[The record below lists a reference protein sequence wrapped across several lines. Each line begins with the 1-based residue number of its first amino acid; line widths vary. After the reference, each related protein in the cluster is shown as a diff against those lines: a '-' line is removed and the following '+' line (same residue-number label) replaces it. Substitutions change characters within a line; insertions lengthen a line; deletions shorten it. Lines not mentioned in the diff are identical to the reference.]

1 MTDFWL
7 GPDPLMHGTL
17 QVDSAQKRLD
27 TVAELARDLAGR
39 FELQPLLERILG
51 HAALLLGCESGSLSL
66 VNEASGT
73 YAKKVDFGVGCQEG
87 QTFSLEE
94 GITGLVVRDRST
106 VILRTYSQVS
116 RGHISPEDPR
126 WNCAVIG
133 VPIQWDAR
141 VIGTCI
147 IFGADPQR
155 VFTPDDAAL
164 AELFASHAAIALK
177 NSELHAI
184 ASEREQE
191 AAIGVERER
200 AVRDVHETIGRSLAT
215 LLLSLDDADKAVRR
229 DGLEAAATRHI
240 GTARNIAHDA
250 LAETRRT
257 ILGMGPASL
266 AGRDLDVAV
275 AAELTW
281 AESMSAAETQLTVIG
296 SPRALAPEI
305 AHQAFKIIQ
314 EALGNVVTHSRATSV
329 RVGLVYESDSLAV
342 LVEDNGRGF
351 DLATTHGDHSALPTG
366 CLGLHGMTSR
376 AVHLGGDLHIDT
388 MPGWGTKVRATLPDK
403 VPERGERPQPRWKVL
418 IANDKPLISAGLVR
432 LLQISE
438 PAVQVAAEVSS
449 SGQLLDAYELLR
461 PDVLVVDLDMV
472 QETDTGLLTEVR
484 KLDPQA
490 AIVVLTDNPTVDQ
503 VRSAKQA
510 GVRGF
515 INRKAGGEAIARV
528 IVAAGQGQ
536 ALVEG
541 ELFDSLMAAAPEDT
555 TLDSFTVRERQ
566 VRDMVLQG
574 MADKQIARQLQI
586 SAKTV
591 EKHVGSLL
599 RKTGARNRTMLVS
612 MSGVEPSQP
621 TPDVG
626 AAPRYPPGAAPRIK
640 VRILKCDPDKPHNLL
655 ARTPASQSR
664 RDRSAATQ
672 SRRPAGRA

>member
-1 MTDFWL
+1 MTDSRL
-7 GPDPLMHGTL
+7 GPDPLIHGVL
-17 QVDSAQKRLD
+17 QVDGAQERLN

-51 HAALLLGCESGSLSL
+51 NAATLLGCESGSLSL

-87 QTFSLEE
+87 QTFSLAE
-94 GITGLVVRDRST
+94 GVTGLVVRDRST
-106 VILRTYSQVS
+106 VILRTYSEVAQ
-116 RGHISPEDPR
+116 GHISPGDPR

-133 VPIQWDAR
+133 VPIQWDER

-191 AAIGVERER
+191 AAIGAERER
-200 AVRDVHETIGRSLAT
+200 AVRDVHETIGRSLAS

-229 DGLEAAATRHI
+229 DSLEAAASLHI

-257 ILGMGPASL
+257 VLGMGPASL

-275 AAELTW
+275 AAELAW
-281 AESMSAAETQLTVIG
+281 AESMGAAETQLTVIG
-296 SPRALAPEI
+296 TPRALVPEI
-305 AHQAFKIIQ
+305 THQAFKIIQ

-351 DLATTHGDHSALPTG
+351 DLATTHGDHSALPSG

-376 AVHLGGDLHIDT
+376 AVHLGGDLQIDT

-403 VPERGERPQPRWKVL
+403 VPERGGHPQPRWKVL

-432 LLQISE
+432 LLHLSE

-449 SGQLLDAYELLR
+449 AGQLLDAYELLR
-461 PDVLVVDLDMV
+461 PDVLVVDLDMI
-472 QETDTGLLTEVR
+472 QETDPGVLAGVR
-484 KLDPQA
+484 KLDPHA

-541 ELFDSLMAAAPEDT
+541 DIFDSLMASATEDPV
-555 TLDSFTVRERQ
+555 LDNFTVRERQ
-566 VRDMVLQG
+566 VRDMVLKG
-574 MADKQIARQLQI
+574 MADKQIARELQI

-599 RKTGARNRTMLVS
+599 RKTGASNRTMLVS
-612 MSGVEPSQP
+612 MSGAELPRSG
-621 TPDVG
+621 PDV
-626 AAPRYPPGAAPRIK
+626 
-640 VRILKCDPDKPHNLL
+640 
-655 ARTPASQSR
+655 
-664 RDRSAATQ
+664 AATPGI
-672 SRRPAGRA
+672 RRGSQLRTKSS

>member
-1 MTDFWL
+1 MTDSRL
-7 GPDPLMHGTL
+7 GPDPLLHDVWR
-17 QVDSAQKRLD
+17 VDGAQERLN
-27 TVAELARDLAGR
+27 TVADLARDLAGR

-51 HAALLLGCESGSLSL
+51 HAATLLGCASGSLSL

-87 QTFSLEE
+87 QTFSLDE
-94 GITGLVVRDRST
+94 GVTGQVVRERST
-106 VILRTYSQVS
+106 VILRTYSDVAK
-116 RGHISPEDPR
+116 GHISPDDPR

-133 VPIQWDAR
+133 VPIQWDER

-147 IFGADPQR
+147 IFGANPER

-200 AVRDVHETIGRSLAT
+200 AVRDVHETIGRSLAS
-215 LLLSLDDADKAVRR
+215 LLLSLDDADKAVRQH
-229 DGLEAAATRHI
+229 GFVGAASRHI

-257 ILGMGPASL
+257 VLGMGPASL
-266 AGRDLDVAV
+266 AGRDLDAAV

-281 AESMSAAETQLTVIG
+281 VESMGAAETQLTVIG
-296 SPRALAPEI
+296 APRALAPEI
-305 AHQAFKIIQ
+305 EHQAFKIIQ
-314 EALGNVVTHSRATSV
+314 EALGNVVFHSRATSV
-329 RVGLVYESDSLAV
+329 RVGLVYDTDSLAV

-351 DLATTHGDHSALPTG
+351 DLAATHGDHSALPSG

-388 MPGWGTKVRATLPDK
+388 TPGWGTKVRATLPDK
-403 VPERGERPQPRWKVL
+403 VPERGGHPQSRWKVL
-418 IANDKPLISAGLVR
+418 IGNDKPLISAGLVR
-432 LLQISE
+432 LLQLSE
-438 PAVQVAAEVSS
+438 PAVQIAAEVSAAA
-449 SGQLLDAYELLR
+449 QLLDAYELLR
-461 PDVLVVDLDMV
+461 PDVLVVDLAMIQTATPD
-472 QETDTGLLTEVR
+472 LLAQIRE
-484 KLDPQA
+484 LDPYA
-490 AIVVLTDNPTVDQ
+490 AIVVLTDNPTADQ

-515 INRKAGGEAIARV
+515 ISRSADGEAIARV

-541 ELFDSLMAAAPEDT
+541 DIFDSLMSSAPEDPAQ
-555 TLDSFTVRERQ
+555 DNFTVRERQ

-574 MADKQIARQLQI
+574 MADKQIARELQI

-599 RKTGARNRTMLVS
+599 RKTGASNRTMLVS
-612 MSGVEPSQP
+612 M
-621 TPDVG
+621 T
-626 AAPRYPPGAAPRIK
+626 
-640 VRILKCDPDKPHNLL
+640 
-655 ARTPASQSR
+655 AS
-664 RDRSAATQ
+664 
-672 SRRPAGRA
+672 

>member
-1 MTDFWL
+1 MTDSRL
-7 GPDPLMHGTL
+7 GLDPLL
-17 QVDSAQKRLD
+17 PDSWRADDAQERLN
-27 TVAELARDLAGR
+27 TVADLARDLAGR

-51 HAALLLGCESGSLSL
+51 HAATLLGCESGSLSL

-94 GITGLVVRDRST
+94 GVTGQVVRERST
-106 VILRTYSQVS
+106 VILRTYSEVAK
-116 RGHISPEDPR
+116 GHISPDDPR

-133 VPIQWDAR
+133 VPIQWDER

-147 IFGADPQR
+147 IFGATPER

-191 AAIGVERER
+191 AAIGAERER

-215 LLLSLDDADKAVRR
+215 LLLSLDDADRAVRQ
-229 DGLEAAATRHI
+229 DNPDATASQHI
-240 GTARNIAHDA
+240 GAARNIAHDA

-257 ILGMGPASL
+257 VLGMGPASL

-281 AESMSAAETQLTVIG
+281 VESMGAAETQLTVIG
-296 SPRALAPEI
+296 TPRALAPEI
-305 AHQAFKIIQ
+305 EHQAFKIIQ

-329 RVGLVYESDSLAV
+329 RVGLVYDTDSLAV

-351 DLATTHGDHSALPTG
+351 DLAATHGDHSALPSG

-403 VPERGERPQPRWKVL
+403 VPERGGHPQSRWKVL
-418 IANDKPLISAGLVR
+418 IGNDKPLISAGLVR
-432 LLQISE
+432 LLQLSE
-438 PAVQVAAEVSS
+438 PAVQIAAEVSAPA
-449 SGQLLDAYELLR
+449 QLLDAYELLR
-461 PDVLVVDLDMV
+461 PDVLVVDLDMI
-472 QETDTGLLTEVR
+472 QTSTPELLAQVR
-484 KLDPQA
+484 ALDPFA

-515 INRKAGGEAIARV
+515 ISRAADGEAIARV

-541 ELFDSLMAAAPEDT
+541 DLFDSLMASAPEVAAQDN
-555 TLDSFTVRERQ
+555 FTVRERQ

-574 MADKQIARQLQI
+574 MADKQIARELQI

-599 RKTGARNRTMLVS
+599 RKTGASNRTMLVS
-612 MSGVEPSQP
+612 MNGVDPPGS
-621 TPDVG
+621 TPRRA
-626 AAPRYPPGAAPRIK
+626 AAPGGRWGSQR
-640 VRILKCDPDKPHNLL
+640 
-655 ARTPASQSR
+655 RTTSAS
-664 RDRSAATQ
+664 
-672 SRRPAGRA
+672 

>member
-1 MTDFWL
+1 MTDSRL
-7 GPDPLMHGTL
+7 GLDPVLP
-17 QVDSAQKRLD
+17 SAWRADGAQQRLD
-27 TVAELARDLAGR
+27 TVANLARDLAGR

-51 HAALLLGCESGSLSL
+51 HAATLLGCESGSLSL

-94 GITGLVVRDRST
+94 GVTGQVVRGRST
-106 VILRTYSQVS
+106 VILRTYSEVAK
-116 RGHISPEDPR
+116 GHISPDDPR

-133 VPIQWDAR
+133 VPIQWDER

-147 IFGADPQR
+147 IFGANPER
-155 VFTPDDAAL
+155 VFTSDDAAL

-191 AAIGVERER
+191 AAIGAERER

-215 LLLSLDDADKAVRR
+215 LLLSLDDADKAVRQ
-229 DGLEAAATRHI
+229 DGPETSASQHI

-257 ILGMGPASL
+257 VLGMGPASL

-281 AESMSAAETQLTVIG
+281 VESMGAAETQLTVIG
-296 SPRALAPEI
+296 APRALAPEI
-305 AHQAFKIIQ
+305 EHQAFKIIQ

-329 RVGLVYESDSLAV
+329 RVGLVYDTDSLAV

-351 DLATTHGDHSALPTG
+351 DLAATHGDHSALPSG

-403 VPERGERPQPRWKVL
+403 VPERGGHPQSRWKVL
-418 IANDKPLISAGLVR
+418 IGNDKPLISAGLVR
-432 LLQISE
+432 LLQLSE
-438 PAVQVAAEVSS
+438 PAVQIAAEVSAPA
-449 SGQLLDAYELLR
+449 QLLDAYELLR
-461 PDVLVVDLDMV
+461 PDVLVVDLDMI
-472 QETDTGLLTEVR
+472 QTSAPGLLAQVR
-484 KLDPQA
+484 ELDPYA

-515 INRKAGGEAIARV
+515 INRAADGEAIARV

-541 ELFDSLMAAAPEDT
+541 DIFDSLMAATPDGSAHDN
-555 TLDSFTVRERQ
+555 FTVRERQ

-574 MADKQIARQLQI
+574 MADKQIARELQI

-612 MSGVEPSQP
+612 MN
-621 TPDVG
+621 G
-626 AAPRYPPGAAPRIK
+626 AA
-640 VRILKCDPDKPHNLL
+640 
-655 ARTPASQSR
+655 
-664 RDRSAATQ
+664 
-672 SRRPAGRA
+672 